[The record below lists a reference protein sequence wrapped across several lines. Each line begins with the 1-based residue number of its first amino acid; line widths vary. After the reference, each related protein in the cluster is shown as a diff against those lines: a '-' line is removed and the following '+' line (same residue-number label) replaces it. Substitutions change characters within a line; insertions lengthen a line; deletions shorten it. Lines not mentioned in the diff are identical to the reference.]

1 MLEVQSVDVF
11 YGDAQALHGVS
22 LEMGTNEIVAVL
34 GSNGAGKTT
43 LVKAIS
49 GIHPLRH
56 GTVLVDGVSL
66 TELRPHQIS
75 STGVAVVP
83 EGRRLFTRMTVRENL
98 EIGAYARAARR
109 DLQRSLE
116 QVYDLFPLLFER
128 SEQKAG
134 TLSGG
139 QQQMLAIGRGLMA
152 QPRYLLLDEPSL
164 GLAPIIV
171 DTMFDM
177 ITRVHSSG
185 IGVLIVEQNVAR
197 ALDICQRGYVLEEG
211 RAVLDGDAQELLVS
225 ERVRRAYLAI

>member
-11 YGDAQALHGVS
+11 YGDAQALHSVS
-22 LEMGTNEIVAVL
+22 MEMGANEIVAVL

-49 GIHPLRH
+49 GIHPLRR

-66 TELRPHQIS
+66 TDLRPHQIS

-197 ALDICQRGYVLEEG
+197 ALDICQRGYVLEDG